1 MTRRRLA
8 VVASIGL
15 FAVLALLTG
24 LATLP
29 NAPTGLWP
37 GSMGNGPPLRI
48 VAVAAAQETVD
59 AELVQ
64 RGAKI
69 ARRSGCASCHTL
81 DGSRRPGPTWKG
93 LYGSRRPLANG
104 QEVVAD
110 EAYLRRSII
119 TPDAEIAQGYP
130 KGMMPNDFG
139 RKLSE
144 EKLRTII
151 ELIKS
156 VR

>member
-1 MTRRRLA
+1 MTRGDAVALA
-8 VVASIGL
+8 AAGL
-15 FAVLALLTG
+15 FTGAASLAG
-24 LATLP
+24 AAT
-29 NAPTGLWP
+29 NA
-37 GSMGNGPPLRI
+37 PPLRV
-48 VAVAAAQETVD
+48 VAVAAAQETVNAD
-59 AELVQ
+59 LAQ
-64 RGAKI
+64 RGAKL
-69 ARRSGCASCHTL
+69 ARRSGCASCHSL

-104 QEVVAD
+104 REVVAD

-119 TPDAEIAQGYP
+119 APDAEIAQGFP
-130 KGMMPNDFG
+130 EGMMPKDFG

-144 EKLRTII
+144 EKIRMII